1 MYRQSFCGVGTL
13 LHLPNMSAVYHMHA
27 CVCVVTNRRGGSRQS
42 CEKSNKLP
50 IRLQLWF
57 DPRSEA
63 DEEGGYREVRL
74 RGVSPVHHRTSSC
87 VLVTNKVTSAPSGA
101 E

>member
-13 LHLPNMSAVYHMHA
+13 LHLPNMSAVYHMHT
-27 CVCVVTNRRGGSRQS
+27 CVCRDQQKRGKSTELR
-42 CEKSNKLP
+42 KSNKLP

-63 DEEGGYREVRL
+63 DEEGDTER
-74 RGVSPVHHRTSSC
+74 
-87 VLVTNKVTSAPSGA
+87 SG
-101 E
+101 